1 MKGVMSMI
9 AYLNASS
16 VRRSAGRSIVASSAY
31 ISGEKETNEYTGL
44 VHDYRS
50 KSGIVHSEV
59 MLPPNAPRDFR
70 SAEKLWSSLECAEKS
85 PQAKLGLSV
94 VAAMPNEIPEEQRIT
109 LAREFCQQ
117 FVDLGCCVQFAIHDP
132 IARDDRGVP
141 INAQGFPAK
150 STEEYQRL
158 NPHLHC
164 LISQRML
171 DENGKWL
178 SRTSCQYIVQD
189 MHTGDVCSMT
199 AQELKTAG
207 DRWQKQYRYDTGTQ
221 IQWMTRQEASCMG
234 YERINRIPRMT
245 RHGIAS
251 TASSYVNSPQFLH
264 DMRLHWQDSVNHC
277 LDCYAPSVS
286 ERIDMRSYKEQGNN
300 KIPQQ
305 HLGTYV
311 IRKEKRYTRY
321 AAEGKDIAPNLSGY
335 LASLNR
341 EIRRHN
347 HMIDVYAEQEQNA
360 RQIVQEAE
368 RQAALLEVYRK
379 QWISARSYALSLT
392 KQFLHL
398 DADTEQLQERMESFR
413 TESSRISSNLMQ
425 IRSETSD
432 LSAALE
438 NTQRHSDRRKLEK
451 QIRHNNE
458 LLQKGAQLQQE
469 LRSRYGYEDE
479 SVFQRDEQLLN
490 KALRQTKQKEELLHA
505 AKRQSAE
512 SKVRYLK
519 QKALVPVK
527 IRCLVTSYQTQYR
540 KESSATQIAADIG
553 AALSLVLQVEQT
565 ILQEEEHI
573 EWEQTHQQ

>member
-1 MKGVMSMI
+1 MI
-9 AYLNASS
+9 AYLSASS

-59 MLPPNAPRDFR
+59 MLPPNASRDFR

-94 VAAMPNEIPEEQRIT
+94 VVAIPNEIPEEQRIT

-117 FVDLGCCVQFAIHDP
+117 FVDLGCCVQFAVHDP

-150 STEEYQRL
+150 SPEEYQRL

-178 SRTSCQYIVQD
+178 ARTACQYIVQD

-207 DRWQKQYRYDTGTQ
+207 DRWQKQYRYDTGTE

-251 TASSYVNSPQFLH
+251 PASAYVNSPQFLH
-264 DMRLHWQDSVNHC
+264 DIRLHWQNTVNHC

-286 ERIDMRSYKEQGNN
+286 ERIDMRSYKEQRNN

-305 HLGTYV
+305 HLGTYA

-321 AAEGKDIAPNLSGY
+321 ASEGKDIAHNLSGY
-335 LASLNR
+335 LTSLNR

-347 HMIDVYAEQEQNA
+347 HMIDVYTEQEQKA
-360 RQIVQEAE
+360 QQLVQEAE

-392 KQFLHL
+392 KQFQQM
-398 DADTEQLQERMESFR
+398 DADTDLLRERLESFR
-413 TESSRISSNLMQ
+413 TESSSISSNLMR

-432 LSAALE
+432 LSATLE
-438 NTQRHSDRRKLEK
+438 NTQRRSERRKLEE
-451 QIRHNNE
+451 QIQRNND
-458 LLQKGAQLQQE
+458 LLQKGTQLLQE
-469 LRSRYGYEDE
+469 LRTRYGYEDE
-479 SVFQRDEQLLN
+479 SVFQKEQQLLN
-490 KALRQTKQKEELLHA
+490 KALQQTKQKEELLHA

-512 SKVRYLK
+512 SKERYLK

-527 IRCLVTSYQTQYR
+527 IRRLVTSYQTQYR
-540 KESSATQIAADIG
+540 KESSAAQIAADIG

-573 EWEQTHQQ
+573 EWQQSHQQ

>member
-1 MKGVMSMI
+1 MI
-9 AYLNASS
+9 AYLSASS

-59 MLPPNAPRDFR
+59 MLPPNASRDFR

-94 VAAMPNEIPEEQRIT
+94 VAAIPNEIPEEQRIT

-117 FVDLGCCVQFAIHDP
+117 FVDLGCCVQFAVHDP

-150 STEEYQRL
+150 SPEEYQRL

-178 SRTSCQYIVQD
+178 ARTACQYIVQD

-207 DRWQKQYRYDTGTQ
+207 DRWQKQYRYDTGTE

-251 TASSYVNSPQFLH
+251 PASAYVNSPQFLH
-264 DMRLHWQDSVNHC
+264 DIRLHWQNTVNHC

-286 ERIDMRSYKEQGNN
+286 ERIDMRSYKEQRNN

-305 HLGTYV
+305 HLGTYA

-321 AAEGKDIAPNLSGY
+321 ASEGKDIAHNLSGY
-335 LASLNR
+335 LTSLNR

-347 HMIDVYAEQEQNA
+347 HMIDVYTEQEQKA
-360 RQIVQEAE
+360 QQLVQEAE

-392 KQFLHL
+392 KQFQQM
-398 DADTEQLQERMESFR
+398 DADTDLLRERLESFR
-413 TESSRISSNLMQ
+413 TESSSISSNLMR

-432 LSAALE
+432 LSATLE
-438 NTQRHSDRRKLEK
+438 NTQRRSERRKLEE
-451 QIRHNNE
+451 QIQRNND
-458 LLQKGAQLQQE
+458 LLQKGTQLLQE
-469 LRSRYGYEDE
+469 LRTRYGYEDE
-479 SVFQRDEQLLN
+479 SVFQKEQQLLN
-490 KALRQTKQKEELLHA
+490 KALQQTKQKEELLHA

-512 SKVRYLK
+512 SKERYLK

-527 IRCLVTSYQTQYR
+527 IRRLVTSYQTQYR
-540 KESSATQIAADIG
+540 KESSAAQIAADIG

-573 EWEQTHQQ
+573 EWQQSHQQ

>member
-1 MKGVMSMI
+1 MI
-9 AYLNASS
+9 AYLSASS

-59 MLPPNAPRDFR
+59 MLPPNASRDFR

-94 VAAMPNEIPEEQRIT
+94 VAAIPNEIPEEQRIT

-117 FVDLGCCVQFAIHDP
+117 FVDLGCCVQFAVHDP

-150 STEEYQRL
+150 SPEEYQRL

-178 SRTSCQYIVQD
+178 ARTACQYIVQD

-207 DRWQKQYRYDTGTQ
+207 DRWQKQYRYDTGTE

-251 TASSYVNSPQFLH
+251 PASAYVNSPQFLH
-264 DMRLHWQDSVNHC
+264 DIRLHWQNTVNHC

-305 HLGTYV
+305 HLGTYA

-321 AAEGKDIAPNLSGY
+321 ASEGKDIAHNLSGY
-335 LASLNR
+335 LTSLNR

-347 HMIDVYAEQEQNA
+347 HMIDVYTEQEQKA
-360 RQIVQEAE
+360 QQLVQEAE

-392 KQFLHL
+392 KQFQQM
-398 DADTEQLQERMESFR
+398 DADTDLLRERLESFR
-413 TESSRISSNLMQ
+413 TESSSISSNLMR

-432 LSAALE
+432 LSATLE
-438 NTQRHSDRRKLEK
+438 NTQRRSERRKLEE
-451 QIRHNNE
+451 QIQRNND
-458 LLQKGAQLQQE
+458 LLQKGTQLLQE
-469 LRSRYGYEDE
+469 LRTRYGYEDE
-479 SVFQRDEQLLN
+479 SVFQKEQQLLN
-490 KALRQTKQKEELLHA
+490 KALQQTKQKEELLHA

-512 SKVRYLK
+512 SKERYLK

-527 IRCLVTSYQTQYR
+527 IRRLVTSYQTQYR
-540 KESSATQIAADIG
+540 KESSAAQIAADIG

-573 EWEQTHQQ
+573 EWQQSHQQ